1 MIYRFGRAVPQL
13 SMIFNQI
20 FDIVDTHF
28 GRLLQGNNQPWL
40 NPNYLQHIAHTI
52 YRKGILDNIWG
63 FINPFQD
70 GPFWGCLW
78 VGGGTKRPPFLK
90 ICFAYPTVM
99 KLGTA
104 IPLPKEDPTN
114 IRIK

>member
-78 VGGGTKRPPFLK
+78 VGEGGKK
-90 ICFAYPTVM
+90 A
-99 KLGTA
+99 
-104 IPLPKEDPTN
+104 PLSEN
-114 IRIK
+114 LFRISYSDETWHSYTFT

>member
-20 FDIVDTHF
+20 FNIVDTHF

-52 YRKGILDNIWG
+52 YRKGTLDNIWG
-63 FINPFQD
+63 FISPFQM
-70 GPFWGCLW
+70 GLFGAAY
-78 VGGGTKRPPFLK
+78 GGKKGPPF
-90 ICFAYPTVM
+90 
-99 KLGTA
+99 
-104 IPLPKEDPTN
+104 
-114 IRIK
+114 